1 MRVAG
6 RTLGD
11 MMLTMSDDHP
21 RPDTGHLDM
30 SPHDQT
36 PDVSLDA
43 AMSIRDAAARA
54 EVTEKT
60 VRRWI
65 KSGRLHA
72 IKLGGQYRVTVA
84 DLETARAASDV
95 QATSTQ
101 RLDTGRESPSV
112 DMSTRLDSGQ
122 GRQAS
127 APVDLTPLV
136 EHIASLESQVQQLTA
151 TNTMWQTR
159 AAHLEDQ
166 LKQLSAGEPV
176 PQTVPEPPG
185 SPRSDETGP
194 RGLLDRLRHWL
205 SGT

>member
-30 SPHDQT
+30 SSHDQT

-136 EHIASLESQVQQLTA
+136 EHITSLESQVQQLTEVS
-151 TNTMWQTR
+151 TMWQFR
-159 AAHLEDQ
+159 ARQLEERLQ
-166 LKQLSAGEPV
+166 AITAGEPV
-176 PQTVPEPPG
+176 SQTAPEPPG
-185 SPRSDETGP
+185 SSRSDETGLG
-194 RGLLDRLRHWL
+194 GLWDRVRRLW
-205 SGT
+205 SP